1 MKLILTSRPKWR
13 CSVTDDL
20 EQRPKRDDDEPEVV
34 MEDKDRPHI
43 VFIIL
48 FLGVLVL
55 SIATVGPLL
64 FK

>member
-1 MKLILTSRPKWR
+1 M
-13 CSVTDDL
+13 TDDL
-20 EQRPKRDDDEPEVV
+20 EESKKRVEDEPEVV

>member
-1 MKLILTSRPKWR
+1 M
-13 CSVTDDL
+13 TDDL
-20 EQRPKRDDDEPEVV
+20 DQRPKRDDDEPEVV

>member
-1 MKLILTSRPKWR
+1 
-13 CSVTDDL
+13 VTDDP
-20 EQRPKRDDDEPEVV
+20 EQPPKRDDDEPEVV

-48 FLGVLVL
+48 FLGVLLL